1 MSMIIFKF
9 MMEMLIM
16 VTIIIDQ
23 VLGLYCA
30 GHVTLT
36 IVMSKMNMKIMMVIL
51 IMITMNID
59 QWPQSS
65 SHDLEQTSEV
75 SLPSGKPPPCQ
86 ENQVNVIQ
94 SDSDD
99 SRLLNLTESNSK

>member
-16 VTIIIDQ
+16 IMMIIDQ

-36 IVMSKMNMKIMMVIL
+36 IVMSIEHEDL
-51 IMITMNID
+51 DGQTD
-59 QWPQSS
+59 
-65 SHDLEQTSEV
+65 HDHNEH
-75 SLPSGKPPPCQ
+75 
-86 ENQVNVIQ
+86 
-94 SDSDD
+94 
-99 SRLLNLTESNSK
+99 